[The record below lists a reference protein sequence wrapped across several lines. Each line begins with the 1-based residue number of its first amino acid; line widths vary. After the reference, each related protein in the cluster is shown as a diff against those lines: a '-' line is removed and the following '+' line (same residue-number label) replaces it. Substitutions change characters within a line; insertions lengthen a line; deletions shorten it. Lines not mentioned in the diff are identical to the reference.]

1 MITTTNNT
9 TVISDKKKSAVLS
22 ILVFFCLI
30 VLLHFL
36 RFWPPSNLTEL
47 VNAEGGGGGVTVN
60 FGDTDFGSN
69 ANFLNKN
76 PEQKQTEIAIKKEAS
91 AADELLTSQN
101 STTDIT
107 VVKSAN
113 KQKEKLMSPIK
124 YEIKPTETKK
134 PIVKKVDDAL
144 ANLLKGNSK
153 AGDGTTNNTGNQ
165 GRANGNLNSGNYSN
179 KGSGG
184 GVGNG
189 NGIGSGQGDG
199 SGSGKGSG
207 SGSGYA
213 LGNRKA
219 LSKPTP
225 NYTCNEE
232 GKVVVEIS
240 VNRSG
245 QVISAKAGVQGTT
258 NTAGCLLS
266 QAKIAALNTKWEP
279 SNDAPDIQ
287 IGKIIYNF
295 SLN

>member
-1 MITTTNNT
+1 MISTTNNT
-9 TVISDKKKSAVLS
+9 TAFSDKKKSAVLS
-22 ILVFFCLI
+22 VVVFFCLI
-30 VLLHFL
+30 LLLHFL

-76 PEQKQTEIAIKKEAS
+76 PEQKHTETAVKKVAS
-91 AADELLTSQN
+91 AAEELLTSQN
-101 STTDIT
+101 STTDIIVAAPT
-107 VVKSAN
+107 N
-113 KQKEKLMSPIK
+113 KQKAKLPLPITPD
-124 YEIKPTETKK
+124 IKPTETKK

-153 AGDGTTNNTGNQ
+153 AGDGTTKNSGNQ
-165 GRANGNLNSGNYSN
+165 GRTNGDLNSGNYSN

-219 LSKPTP
+219 LSKPSP

-266 QAKIAALNTKWEP
+266 QAKIAALNTKWES

-287 IGKIIYNF
+287 TGKIIYNF